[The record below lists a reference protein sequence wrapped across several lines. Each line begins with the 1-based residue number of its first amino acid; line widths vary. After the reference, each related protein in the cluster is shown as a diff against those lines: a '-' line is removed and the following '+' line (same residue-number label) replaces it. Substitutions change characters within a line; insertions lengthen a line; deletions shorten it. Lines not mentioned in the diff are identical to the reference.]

1 MKIID
6 RFVLGAFLKP
16 FFVALIVMI
25 LFLLMQFVWVY
36 IDDLVGRGV
45 EWYYILELLFY
56 ASASVVPR
64 ALTLAV
70 LLGSIMTFGAMGEH
84 YELAAMKSS
93 GLSLFR
99 IMRPLI
105 IFMVFVCVGAFLF
118 SNYVIPVANFKSGSL
133 LRNITNAKPAL
144 NIRQGVFYSGI
155 EGYSIKIGEKFG
167 ENNNQLRNIYI
178 YDHSADA
185 GNMKVITA
193 SSGFMEV
200 SKDDKFLDINLF
212 HGNSYEDMLPKE
224 RKARDNYEFVK
235 TDFDTSLIKFNLSA
249 FENSDMRASGSK
261 GFDMLN
267 INQID
272 DAVDSLE
279 STFAERVDQFTD
291 QMESKYTF
299 MALEKELD
307 SLETPVN
314 YEELAL
320 KKEAVLSNG
329 KTESY
334 AALNDTLLKNL
345 DPPSRS
351 QVVQNA
357 LRIARSNKAYFE
369 NTKQEFSWRE
379 KHIVRY
385 EIEWQKKFSLSFT
398 CLVLF
403 FIGAP
408 LGAIIRKGGLGMP
421 VVVSI
426 FIFLIYH
433 VTSYSF
439 EKLGRELVWSPFMAM
454 WVANFYLLPFGIFLT
469 YKSANDSA
477 IFNTELYLKPFRKIS
492 DIFARIKRKS
502 KR

>member
-6 RFVLGAFLKP
+6 RFVLGSFLRP
-16 FFVALIVMI
+16 FFVAFIVMV

-45 EWYYILELLFY
+45 EWYYIAELLFY

-99 IMRPLI
+99 IMRPLLF
-105 IFMVFVCVGAFLF
+105 FMVFVCSGAFMF
-118 SNYVIPVANFKSGSL
+118 SNYVIPVANFKSRSL
-133 LRNITNAKPAL
+133 LKNITNAKPAL

-167 ENNNQLRNIYI
+167 EDNNQLRNIYI
-178 YDHSADA
+178 YDHTAAA
-185 GNMKVITA
+185 GNLKVITA
-193 SSGFMEV
+193 EQGFMQV
-200 SKDDKFLDINLF
+200 SQDEQYLDINLYQ
-212 HGNSYEDMLPKE
+212 GSSYEDRLPNE
-224 RKARDNYEFVK
+224 RKDRDNFQFVK
-235 TDFDTSLIKFNLSA
+235 TKFDTALIKFNLSS
-249 FENSDMRASGSK
+249 FKNDNLRAGGSK

-267 INQID
+267 INQLD
-272 DAVDSLE
+272 LAVDSLKQAYATRKTE
-279 STFAERVDQFTD
+279 FSD
-291 QMESKYTF
+291 QMTAKYIFNT
-299 MALEKELD
+299 LLNELD
-307 SLETPVN
+307 SLPEPVDIG
-314 YEELAL
+314 AMA
-320 KKEAVLSNG
+320 KEDKAVLPNG
-329 KTESY
+329 KTQSFEGV
-334 AALNDTLLKNL
+334 NDTILKNIK
-345 DPPSRS
+345 SENRT

-357 LRIARSNKAYFE
+357 LRIARSNKAYFD
-369 NTKQEFSWRE
+369 NTKQEFHWRS
-379 KHIVRY
+379 KLIARY
-385 EIEWQKKFSLSFT
+385 MIEWQKKFSLSFT

-408 LGAIIRKGGLGMP
+408 LGAIIRKGGMGMP

-492 DIFARIKRKS
+492 DIFARLKRKS
-502 KR
+502 